1 MGVTV
6 GAGVGVTV
14 GVEVGDGE
22 GSVVGV
28 AVGDGDAAG
37 FMGGG
42 AVAAGTMTAAVD
54 GAVTGEEEVADGVG
68 WESALQ
74 PATTNTVNAK
84 TEPARR
90 IFKRTS

>member
-1 MGVTV
+1 V
-6 GAGVGVTV
+6 A
-14 GVEVGDGE
+14 VGDGE
-22 GSVVGV
+22 GSGVGV
-28 AVGDGDAAG
+28 AVGDGDASG
-37 FMGGG
+37 FMGVGV
-42 AVAAGTMTAAVD
+42 VAAGTVTAAVG
-54 GAVTGEEEVADGVG
+54 GAVTGEEVVVEGVG